1 MRFTPEGT
9 ILVLAGILGGLLAAA
24 GAGGA
29 GPPAAPAAPP
39 APAAPSAPPAPA
51 APPRPCAPPAFR
63 QFDFWIGDWEV
74 RTPDGRLAG
83 TNRIEAILEGCAL
96 QERWTGSGS
105 SRGTSL
111 NFYETGS
118 GIWNQVWVDNE
129 GTVLRLGGG
138 LRGGRMILE
147 GRTQDGPAPAVH
159 HRITWTPLNGGRV
172 RQHWEQSADAG
183 ATWTTLF
190 DGLYSRLTAP

>member
-1 MRFTPEGT
+1 M
-9 ILVLAGILGGLLAAA
+9 LAGILGGLLAAA

-29 GPPAAPAAPP
+29 GTPATPAAPP
-39 APAAPSAPPAPA
+39 APAV
-51 APPRPCAPPAFR
+51 PPRPCAAPGFR

-83 TNRIEAILEGCAL
+83 TNKIEAILEGCAL
-96 QERWTGSGS
+96 QERWTGSGG

-111 NFYETGS
+111 NFYEPGA

-147 GRTQDGPAPAVH
+147 GRTQDGPTPAAH
-159 HRITWTPLNGGRV
+159 HRITWTPLDGGRV
-172 RQHWEQSADAG
+172 RQHWESSADAG
-183 ATWTTLF
+183 ATWSTLF
-190 DGLYSRLTAP
+190 DGLYARRPAP